1 MHTHAHHSA
10 ASTDPDAL
18 LAIISENMNVLDNF
32 NLKET
37 DDEVSDSEHLKGHYE
52 EYLSSENDYTGDE
65 GRKGNRNK
73 LVYMTKN
80 SPSRHYSGLAAHPK
94 VNPQLPQNAPE
105 PVEGMYLCGVVFCL
119 LLYDLYDLASFH
131 SYDGLS
137 TDVFIAFCAIFSL
150 FLFFIGVVPLQ
161 KRSVRCAVLTT
172 REELAPLG
180 KRSATARTM
189 ETGESCL
196 KIVFSISI

>member
-65 GRKGNRNK
+65 GRKGNKNK

-94 VNPQLPQNAPE
+94 VNPQLQQNASE
-105 PVEGMYLCGVVFCL
+105 AVEGMNFILCCFLQFLFLIL
-119 LLYDLYDLASFH
+119 LPFNLYCCV
-131 SYDGLS
+131 S
-137 TDVFIAFCAIFSL
+137 TDILIAFCAIFAL
-150 FLFFIGVVPLQ
+150 FLFALW
-161 KRSVRCAVLTT
+161 T
-172 REELAPLG
+172 
-180 KRSATARTM
+180 
-189 ETGESCL
+189 
-196 KIVFSISI
+196 